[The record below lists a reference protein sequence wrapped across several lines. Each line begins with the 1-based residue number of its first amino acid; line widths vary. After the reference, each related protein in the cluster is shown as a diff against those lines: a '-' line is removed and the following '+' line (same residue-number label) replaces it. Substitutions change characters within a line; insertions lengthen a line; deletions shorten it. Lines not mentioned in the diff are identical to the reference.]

1 MNARLLVPAL
11 VLLAGPL
18 SAQDNDP
25 PARAGRVSSVA
36 GTVAFQAAG
45 TPDWS
50 TAPLNYTVTTG
61 DHLLTHQRSRAEI
74 EVGPFAVR
82 LADSTDLTVVNLT
95 DDFTQLG
102 LNRGTLRV
110 SVYRLG
116 TRDSMEVDTPNGA
129 MIIRSAG
136 RYRVDVLEGVSTIVS
151 VEDGVAELSGPS
163 LDYTVKRGQSVELT
177 GTNAISANMIQHPA
191 NSDFDQWSV
200 DRDNRQQQ
208 STCSR
213 YMSRD
218 IPGCAD
224 LDSHGRW
231 EYQAEYGYVWRPTI
245 VTVGWAPYR
254 YGRWVWTGPWGWAW
268 VEDSP
273 WGFAP
278 FHYGRWV
285 TVGGFWAWAP
295 GPIIR
300 RPCYA
305 PALVVF
311 IGAPRYHQAWFPLGW
326 REPYYPRYRHSDRYL
341 REVNIANVRSI
352 SNVDEFVDPRHADRI
367 NYSNRQ
373 ATTVVSNDVFG
384 RRQLVA
390 REAQTVKPEEVA
402 HAPIVRDRWDN
413 TRLFPRATQP
423 TATRLT
429 DPVRV
434 ADPVRV
440 SDPTRATDPVSA
452 GMNEPRPRSSLI
464 FRNSPPVERPRTAV
478 ATPDPVQPAG
488 GVLRPRREVQAAADT
503 PTPTERG
510 RTIIRRNE
518 PSQLPAAPE
527 PDGRPR
533 GVIERS
539 SGTDRFPQRTAT
551 PRESQPRESQP
562 RESSPSAAP
571 EPRARTG
578 TAQRLPSR
586 RPPA

>member
-1 MNARLLVPAL
+1 MQARSILPAL
-11 VLLAGPL
+11 VLFAGSLA
-18 SAQDNDP
+18 AQDNDP

-61 DHLLTHQRSRAEI
+61 DHLITHRQSRAEI

-82 LADSTDLTVVNLT
+82 LADSTDLSVVNLT
-95 DDFTQLG
+95 DTFTQLG

-177 GTNAISANMIQHPA
+177 GTTAISANMIQHPA

-224 LDSHGRW
+224 LDANGRW
-231 EYQAEYGYVWRPTI
+231 EYQATYGYVWRPT
-245 VTVGWAPYR
+245 VVSVGWVPYR
-254 YGRWVWTGPWGWAW
+254 SGRWVWTGPWGWSW
-268 VEDSP
+268 VESSP

-285 TVGGFWAWAP
+285 AVGGVWLWAP
-295 GPIIR
+295 GPIIV
-300 RPCYA
+300 RPYYA

-311 IGAPRYHQAWFPLGW
+311 VGGPRYHQAWFPLGW

-341 REVNIANVRSI
+341 RQVNIANVRSI
-352 SNVDEFVDPRHADRI
+352 SNVDEFVDPRRADRI
-367 NYSNRQ
+367 AYSNRQ
-373 ATTVVSNDVFG
+373 ATTVVSNEVFG
-384 RRQLVA
+384 RRQLD
-390 REAQTVKPEEVA
+390 REAITAVRQDEIA
-402 HAPIVRDRWDN
+402 RAPVVRDRWE
-413 TRLFPRATQP
+413 
-423 TATRLT
+423 ATRLVPRPA
-429 DPVRV
+429 DPVGVADPVRVSNPVRV
-434 ADPVRV
+434 ADPVDV
-440 SDPTRATDPVSA
+440 APSQ
-452 GMNEPRPRSSLI
+452 PRGRSSLI
-464 FRNSPPVERPRTAV
+464 FRNSPPLERPRAESGPSD
-478 ATPDPVQPAG
+478 ASPA
-488 GVLRPRREVQAAADT
+488 GVLRPRRELQAAPDT
-503 PTPTERG
+503 PTPTERS
-510 RTIIRRNE
+510 RPLVRRSE
-518 PSQLPAAPE
+518 PSQLPSAPE
-527 PDGRPR
+527 PSDDRPR

-539 SGTDRFPQRTAT
+539 SGSNRFPQRTAT

-562 RESSPSAAP
+562 REASPRAQS

-586 RPPA
+586 RPPN

>member
-1 MNARLLVPAL
+1 MKARLLLPAL
-11 VLLAGPL
+11 AFLAGPL
-18 SAQDNDP
+18 AAQDNDP
-25 PARAGRVSSVA
+25 PGRAGRVSSVA

-45 TPDWS
+45 SPDWS

-61 DHLLTHQRSRAEI
+61 DHLLTHRGSRAEI

-82 LADSTDLTVVNLT
+82 LADSTDLAVVNLT
-95 DDFTQLG
+95 DTFTQLG

-136 RYRVDVLEGVSTIVS
+136 RYRVDVLDGVSTIVS

-177 GTNAISANMIQHPA
+177 GVTAISANMIQHPA

-231 EYQAEYGYVWRPTI
+231 EYQSTYGYVWRPTV
-245 VTVGWAPYR
+245 VTVDWVPYR
-254 YGRWVWTGPWGWAW
+254 QGRWVWTGPWGWSW

-278 FHYGRWV
+278 FHYGRWI
-285 TVGGFWAWAP
+285 TVSGVWLWAP

-311 IGAPRYHQAWFPLGW
+311 VGSGPRYHQAWFPLGW

-352 SNVDEFVDPRHADRI
+352 SNVDEFVDPRRADRI
-367 NYSNRQ
+367 AYTHRQ
-373 ATTVVSNDVFG
+373 ATTVVSNEVFG
-384 RRQLVA
+384 RRQVE
-390 REAQTVKPEEVA
+390 REATTTRLEESVR
-402 HAPIVRDRWDN
+402 APIVRDRGQA
-413 TRLFPRATQP
+413 TRLFPRTGEP
-423 TATRLT
+423 TRVT
-429 DPVRV
+429 DPVRLS
-434 ADPVRV
+434 APRRV
-440 SDPTRATDPVSA
+440 SDPVGAEP
-452 GMNEPRPRSSLI
+452 NEPRPRSSLI
-464 FRNSPPVERPRTAV
+464 FRNSPPLGGRRSGSESVMG
-478 ATPDPVQPAG
+478 DPSVG
-488 GVLRPRREVQAAADT
+488 GTLRPRRELQAADT
-503 PTPTERG
+503 PTPAERG

-518 PSQLPAAPE
+518 PTQLSAAPE
-527 PDGRPR
+527 QYDRPR

-539 SGTDRFPQRTAT
+539 SGSNRFPQQRTAT
-551 PRESQPRESQP
+551 PRESQPRES
-562 RESSPSAAP
+562 SPGSAP
-571 EPRARTG
+571 EPRARIG
-578 TAQRLPSR
+578 TASRLPSR
-586 RPPA
+586 RPPV